1 MDAQWVFLPSLWAFS
16 GLTLLGTIFLPPFLR
31 TAVLSTEFPSLSTNK
46 HQRLQTSTQGFIA
59 TNLPAFLPLPVPSCF
74 CKIMSLVCRLSFL
87 RSWISQ
93 LWVTPCAA
101 QLTKPHFQQFRSYTL
116 PLLPNTALFASPL
129 QQSTFILYPLSTMS
143 SWELLLTRQPQL
155 LFALLHSKSTAHIHV
170 LYLLR
175 PPWSVPTS
183 HSHSLVS
190 SHKTLSGLLHRLLLI
205 NLKFD
210 SQLPMEL
217 LWTTYNLLWAESHR
231 SVGDKQ
237 KLEPIKIAI

>member
-155 LFALLHSKSTAHIHV
+155 LFALLHSRSTAHIHA